1 MATTVT
7 IADINEVRNITSA
20 GMMDCK
26 KALIACDG
34 DKNAAIKMLREKG
47 LAIQVKRADKESK
60 EGTIDIVET
69 PEGAFGMAEVNTET
83 DFVAKTDRFKDFAK
97 LVAETAAKGDEKADE
112 TLNSELVALVAA
124 TGENAKIRRF
134 TRFVKQGEGKIAS
147 YIHMGGKI
155 GVLIE
160 LACTKPETTENAD
173 FNAVLNELTLHI
185 AAINPLYLTS
195 SEVPQSVLDDELE
208 VYRKQVE
215 GKPANIIEGI
225 LKGKVKKF
233 YSEVC
238 LLDQPYSDDPKKTV
252 TQILEELSKKVGD
265 TVTIRRYARFQ
276 LGAK

>member
-1 MATTVT
+1 MVTTVT
-7 IADINEVRNITSA
+7 VADINEVRGITGA

-26 KALIACDG
+26 KALVACNG
-34 DKNAAIKMLREKG
+34 DKNAAIKILREQG

-60 EGTIDIVET
+60 EGTIDIVQA
-69 PEGAFGMAEVNTET
+69 PDGAFGMAEVNTET
-83 DFVAKTDRFKDFAK
+83 DFVAKTDRFQAFAK

-134 TRFVKQGEGKIAS
+134 VRFAKQGEGKIAS

-155 GVLIE
+155 GVLVE
-160 LACTKPETTENAD
+160 LGCTKAETTENPE
-173 FNAVLNELTLHI
+173 FNAVLNELTLHV
-185 AAINPLYLTS
+185 AASNPLYLKS
-195 SEVPQSVLDDELE
+195 DEVPQNVLDDELE

-215 GKPANIIEGI
+215 GKPANIIENI

-238 LLDQPYSDDPKKTV
+238 FLDQPYSGDDKKSV
-252 TQILEELSKKVGD
+252 TQILAELSKKLGD